1 MPTEES
7 LYEEINELNEK
18 IEELSATIEAQH
30 KEIDELFEENS
41 MLRGIIKVLCS
52 DVSIYGSASYQKAT
66 GQLNR
71 EHRALLFEVLAN

>member
-66 GQLNR
+66 SQLNR

>member
-18 IEELSATIEAQH
+18 IDTLEGRNTFLYARFHEVN
-30 KEIDELFEENS
+30 EENS
-41 MLRGIIKVLCS
+41 MLCGIIKVLCS

-66 GQLNR
+66 SQLNR

>member
-41 MLRGIIKVLCS
+41 MLRGIIKVLWLRCI
-52 DVSIYGSASYQKAT
+52 DLRIRVVSKGHEPT
-66 GQLNR
+66 
-71 EHRALLFEVLAN
+71 